1 MLGTLEPVGSA
12 CLSRPPTPPLP
23 GDRGSQHRL
32 PYRQGSAGARRLSG
46 LLLVCPVMWW
56 LGGVL
61 TLGQGCPQHCNCLEQ
76 DVGSGLETLRKAEE
90 AAQGSSF
97 IQAPG
102 PPNLSAFAVGVSV

>member
-1 MLGTLEPVGSA
+1 MLGTLELVCSS
-12 CLSRPPTPPLP
+12 CLSRPRPRSP
-23 GDRGSQHRL
+23 GTGSQHRL

-56 LGGVL
+56 LGGVI

-76 DVGSGLETLRKAEE
+76 DVGSGLETLRKAKE
-90 AAQGSSF
+90 AAQGSSS

-102 PPNLSAFAVGVSV
+102 PLNLSAFAVGVSV